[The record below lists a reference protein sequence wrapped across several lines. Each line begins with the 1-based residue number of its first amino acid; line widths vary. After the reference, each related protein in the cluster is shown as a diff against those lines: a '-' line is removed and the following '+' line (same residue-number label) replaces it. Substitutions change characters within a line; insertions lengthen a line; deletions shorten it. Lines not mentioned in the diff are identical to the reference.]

1 MEGGGSASPPFSTNP
16 EVYMKIV
23 TIAFTDGSSLSFRGE
38 PIIDPRMSII
48 IHNHQDD
55 TNIGVNW
62 DHIFFYQVEEEEEE
76 EE

>member
-1 MEGGGSASPPFSTNP
+1 
-16 EVYMKIV
+16 
-23 TIAFTDGSSLSFRGE
+23 
-38 PIIDPRMSII
+38 MSII